1 MIDIGCCGHTDS
13 YLAISQMGYDYVE
26 LSAQQIMELTDEE
39 FSEFLKLYKKT
50 GFPCLGFNEYCTAEF
65 PLVGPG
71 SNSDACREYAQKVC
85 ERGHALGH
93 PLHRDWS
100 SSGSYF
106 AGRVW
111 KRAGRR
117 GYHSISAVHLSHCGK
132 IRHYDPFGGRAQIF
146 VPII

>member
-85 ERGHALGH
+85 ERGHALGIRSIGIGAPAARILPEGDGKEQTRISFNFCGTSV
-93 PLHRDWS
+93 PLRKNT
-100 SSGSYF
+100 
-106 AGRVW
+106 A
-111 KRAGRR
+111 
-117 GYHSISAVHLSHCGK
+117 L
-132 IRHYDPFGGRAQIF
+132 
-146 VPII
+146 

>member
-1 MIDIGCCGHTDS
+1 MIDIGCCRHTDS

-71 SNSDACREYAQKVC
+71 SNSDACREYAQ
-85 ERGHALGH
+85 
-93 PLHRDWS
+93 
-100 SSGSYF
+100 
-106 AGRVW
+106 
-111 KRAGRR
+111 
-117 GYHSISAVHLSHCGK
+117 
-132 IRHYDPFGGRAQIF
+132 
-146 VPII
+146 